1 MTMNRKNP
9 PEDTPRVLFV
19 TLGIWAIATVVAA
32 MQGVF
37 ARLSLAE
44 LGALS
49 IFAFVFVTAT
59 TYLDRGLRDY
69 LATRSTRSYLTF
81 LIEVDLGIAIGTMI
95 ALGLAQGR
103 VAAALTS
110 FPLAVVIVF
119 ALPVAAVAHLLLAQ
133 RLLRRRPVH
142 ALRSSPVV
150 VR

>member
-1 MTMNRKNP
+1 MKRMHS

-19 TLGIWAIATVVAA
+19 SLGIWAVATVVAA

-37 ARLSLAE
+37 AKLSPAE
-44 LGALS
+44 LGTLS
-49 IFAFVFVTAT
+49 IFAFVFATAT

-81 LIEVDLGIAIGTMI
+81 VIEVDLGIAIGTMI

-133 RLLRRRPVH
+133 RLLRRQPVRT
-142 ALRSSPVV
+142 LRSTPVV
-150 VR
+150 LP

>member
-1 MTMNRKNP
+1 MNRTLP
-9 PEDTPRVLFV
+9 PEDTPRVLFAA
-19 TLGIWAIATVVAA
+19 LGIWAIATVVAA

-37 ARLSLAE
+37 AQLSLAE

-49 IFAFVFVTAT
+49 IFAFAFATAT

-119 ALPVAAVAHLLLAQ
+119 ALPVAGVAHLLLAQ
-133 RLLRRRPVH
+133 RLVRRRPVH
-142 ALRSSPVV
+142 TLRSAPVV
-150 VR
+150 LR